1 MGEELLRN
9 GFRCRPIFL
18 SIAFIV
24 ALFRPAAARA
34 GEPLPG
40 PQSIKH
46 LVEQVKSAVVG
57 IDAYQT
63 VPHGLW
69 VHTRDFINPFPLRT
83 FIGDTLRF
91 VFYIPRAIVYPFSS
105 HRIGSGFI
113 IDKDGRI
120 LTSYH
125 IIQDYNVLYVS
136 LFDGSVLEAHVL
148 GIDEFADI
156 ALLQVDPSQVPAVVE
171 PAAPGDS
178 DLLEPGDWV
187 MVVGNPLGL
196 NYTVT
201 SGIVSG
207 VGRQIDVTLLDDL
220 IQIDAA
226 LDGGNSG
233 GPVFNALGQVIG
245 IAEANIFLAQNKGFA
260 VPINMAISVLPDLKT
275 IGQPRRGRIGIT
287 IEDPTFLF
295 AAQRG
300 LEKPTGARVVH
311 VEEDSPADAAG
322 IRADDLIV
330 TWDGEKINNSL
341 QLVRLVR
348 RSMPGDT
355 AEVELLRTGP
365 PVREG
370 VCTPPVCTTVKVMIN
385 VIRKRFHVF

>member
-1 MGEELLRN
+1 MIL
-9 GFRCRPIFL
+9 
-18 SIAFIV
+18 AW
-24 ALFRPAAARA
+24 PAAARA
-34 GEPLPG
+34 EEPPPG
-40 PQSIKH
+40 QQSIKH
-46 LVEQVKSAVVG
+46 LVEQVKPAVVG

-91 VFYIPRAIVYPFSS
+91 VFFIPRAIIYPFSS
-105 HRIGSGFI
+105 HRTGSGFI
-113 IDKDGRI
+113 IDRNGRI

-125 IIQDYNVLYVS
+125 IIENYNVFYVS
-136 LFDGSVLEAHVL
+136 LFDGSVLEARVT
-148 GIDEFADI
+148 GVDEFADI
-156 ALLQVDPSQVPAVVE
+156 ALLQVDAAEVPAVIE

-178 DLLEPGDWV
+178 DQVEPGDWV
-187 MVVGNPLGL
+187 MVLGNPLGL
-196 NYTVT
+196 SYTVT

-207 VGRQIDVTLLDDL
+207 VGRQIDVTPLDDL

-226 LDGGNSG
+226 LDAGNSG
-233 GPVFNALGQVIG
+233 GPVFNSLGQVIG

-260 VPINMAISVLPDLKT
+260 VPVNMAISVLPDLKT

-287 IEDPTFLF
+287 IEDPTYLF

-300 LEKPTGARVVH
+300 FEKPTGARVVD
-311 VEEDSPADAAG
+311 VEKDSPADNAG
-322 IRADDLIV
+322 IRVDDLIV
-330 TWDGEKINNSL
+330 SWNGEKINSSL

-348 RSMPGDT
+348 RSLPGDT

-365 PVREG
+365 PVKEG
-370 VCTPPVCTTVKVMIN
+370 VCRPPVCSSVKVRIDI
-385 VIRKRFHVF
+385 IRKRFSVF